1 MTVFSA
7 TKIIE
12 FPFYRVQNIENNN
25 SQIRAQLNKQSS
37 NGLKTRRKQ
46 RMASHLSNFGMKSY
60 YHITAVVI
68 TMNHN
73 LYVPKPLIKSSS
85 TSKQIFHPATRVAV
99 VYIACHTITNEK
111 TAIISLRFNRVNQ
124 TPTRSTCNLRTT
136 PISPF
141 CHPCALP
148 RFTIIIN
155 YSEHKNIFNDKA
167 LCLQWK
173 FASYMFIGESRQSL
187 RVNNNRK
194 VM

>member
-1 MTVFSA
+1 MFRSRLLNRRRPVNKFS
-7 TKIIE
+7 TPQRGWRWYIL
-12 FPFYRVQNIENNN
+12 RV
-25 SQIRAQLNKQSS
+25 IRS
-37 NGLKTRRKQ
+37 
-46 RMASHLSNFGMKSY
+46 
-60 YHITAVVI
+60 
-68 TMNHN
+68 
-73 LYVPKPLIKSSS
+73 
-85 TSKQIFHPATRVAV
+85 
-99 VYIACHTITNEK
+99 ITNEK

-194 VM
+194 VMWYFRLTQFGERMRSHDYSCLQFQVCTHGL